1 MAVGAVGA
9 AGYSAYAY
17 AAYAAA
23 AAATVYSVYSTQQA
37 GKQAQLNANAQS
49 DQAQADADTAASAAV
64 VQADRIR
71 RLARNQASEANAALA
86 ASGVEVG
93 AGTAINI
100 NEEII
105 GNAEE
110 DAALTIFN
118 GRNQQARLYNDA
130 DNYQLA
136 GRQARSAANSQS
148 IGTVLSSGS
157 QLGMSWKAS
166 AAGRNG
172 TVSSVG
178 GNA

>member
-1 MAVGAVGA
+1 MSGYTTAVAL
-9 AGYSAYAY
+9 ST
-17 AAYAAA
+17 A
-23 AAATVYSVYSTQQA
+23 AAATMYSVYSTQQS

-86 ASGVEVG
+86 ASGVETG

-100 NEEII
+100 NEQII

-118 GRNQQARLYNDA
+118 GKNQKARGYADA
-130 DNYQLA
+130 SNYTLA
-136 GRQARSAANSQS
+136 GNQARSNANAESV
-148 IGTVLSSGS
+148 GTVLSSGAKIA
-157 QLGMSWKAS
+157 GGWKATAS
-166 AAGRNG
+166 GQNMQGQAQALN
-172 TVSSVG
+172 TNPAWVKNS
-178 GNA
+178 

>member
-1 MAVGAVGA
+1 MAVGA
-9 AGYSAYAY
+9 AGYAAYSAYAY
-17 AAYAAA
+17 AAI
-23 AAATVYSVYSTQQA
+23 AAATVYSVYSTQQQ
-37 GKQAQLNANAQS
+37 GKQAQLNADAQS
-49 DQAQADADTAASAAV
+49 DQAKADADTAASAAV

-71 RLARNQASEANAALA
+71 RLARTQASEANAALA

-118 GRNQQARLYNDA
+118 GRNQQTRLYNDA
-130 DNYQLA
+130 SNYSLA
-136 GRQARSAANSQS
+136 GKQARSAANSQS
-148 IGTVLSSGS
+148 IGTVLSAGA
-157 QLGMSWKAS
+157 QTGMSWKAS

-172 TVSSVG
+172 TVTQAG
-178 GNA
+178 GNT

>member
-1 MAVGAVGA
+1 M
-9 AGYSAYAY
+9 
-17 AAYAAA
+17 AAYAAM
-23 AAATVYSVYSTQQA
+23 AAATVYSVYSTQQS
-37 GKQAQLNANAQS
+37 GKQAQLNANAQA

-86 ASGVEVG
+86 ASGVETG

-118 GRNQQARLYNDA
+118 GQNQKARGYADASNYSLAGTQAR
-130 DNYQLA
+130 
-136 GRQARSAANSQS
+136 GAANSQS
-148 IGTVLSSGS
+148 ISTVLSAGA
-157 QLGMSWKAS
+157 QAGMSWKAS
-166 AAGRNG
+166 AAGTNC
-172 TVSSVG
+172 TASKVG
-178 GNA
+178 GAG

>member
-1 MAVGAVGA
+1 M
-9 AGYSAYAY
+9 
-17 AAYAAA
+17 AAYAAM
-23 AAATVYSVYSTQQA
+23 AAATVYSVYSTQQS
-37 GKQAQLNANAQS
+37 GKQAQLNANAQA

-86 ASGVEVG
+86 ASGVETG

-118 GRNQQARLYNDA
+118 GQNQKARGYADASNYSLAGTQAR
-130 DNYQLA
+130 
-136 GRQARSAANSQS
+136 GAANSQS
-148 IGTVLSSGS
+148 ISTCLLYTSPSPRDKRQSRMPSS
-157 QLGMSWKAS
+157 A
-166 AAGRNG
+166 
-172 TVSSVG
+172 
-178 GNA
+178 